1 MEREKMDAD
10 EILDIKG
17 QTCPVPLV
25 ETRKKLNKMESGKIL
40 QVIGNHGPSKKEVS
54 DVMKDL
60 GHEILEI
67 SEEGENWSIF
77 LRKK

>member
-1 MEREKMDAD
+1 MDAD